1 MYSKPFQ
8 KDDDYMTPK
17 SAWESVAHLIPRDK
31 VIYEAFYGDGT
42 SGRHLRELG

>member
-8 KDDDYMTPK
+8 IDDE